1 MPQKRACDLCISRK
15 VKCSGSWPCDTCRD
29 AVKRVKCT
37 YLKPPR
43 KRGPKFRRG
52 VNDHGWPEQE
62 AQSGTG
68 NEGPHEDGQYGGPTQ
83 RDPEMVIEPRAP
95 GSIPKAVLIPILHL
109 YRQYSYS
116 VWPVVNADALL
127 DRIEDVDPENTSH
140 EEENVACLVTALC
153 AATMA
158 QLHLAPMM
166 DGARKVDSTVL
177 AQACLRIRSRCNSH
191 REHLDISSILVS
203 FFLHV
208 YHAKV
213 NQRKSAMMYIQEA
226 ISGSRI
232 LRLDEGSMTGE
243 GLRFFGADDQ
253 FIANKELVFPLLWVS
268 ERCVLSKALYVR
280 HSVW

>member
-29 AVKRVKCT
+29 AVRRVKCT

-52 VNDHGWPEQE
+52 GNGYGLEEQE
-62 AQSGTG
+62 TDSGAV
-68 NEGPHEDGQYGGPTQ
+68 HEPPFKDGQHNGSPQ
-83 RDPEMVIEPRAP
+83 RDAEMVIEPRAP
-95 GSIPKAVLIPILHL
+95 GSIPKAVLVPILHL

-127 DRIEDVDPENTSH
+127 DRIKDVDPENTSH

-158 QLHLAPMM
+158 QLHLAPIM
-166 DGARKVDSTVL
+166 DGPRKVDSTVL

-232 LRLDEGSMTGE
+232 LRLDEGSVTDDAF
-243 GLRFFGADDQ
+243 RSFGADDQ

-268 ERCVLSKALYVR
+268 ERCVLSKEM
-280 HSVW
+280 SIIQ